1 MFFPFDWF
9 APPHWTAG
17 KFRFKEVPPMPYVNV
32 RITRDGA
39 TAEQK
44 AELIKGVT
52 DLLVRVLDKDPART
66 FVVIDEVDTDNWG
79 VGGISVSE
87 IRRSTT

>member
-1 MFFPFDWF
+1 
-9 APPHWTAG
+9 
-17 KFRFKEVPPMPYVNV
+17 MPYVNV

-87 IRRSTT
+87 FRRNST